1 MCSKFSLAGAVFAA
15 VLLILN
21 PYANATPYASGV
33 RVDAGVVTF
42 ILNEAADNVTVVF
55 DGGAGSEDLGARAAG
70 THTFN
75 LGAATSFEIVVKKD
89 SSPGYTQGVLNQIG
103 SDSNILVRFTNQRG
117 VTVNKNSGSPA
128 FGRIYVSVSAA
139 GTSGG
144 RSLGD
149 GIYVL
154 NPDQTEI
161 ATLGTNAL
169 TGGIDFAVGGA
180 EGPHR
185 IVLASDDNLYIN
197 DWSDAGGSLFVTDR
211 DVANGQNVLPGPR
224 GNGFPVT
231 NRLHGSIS
239 AAWIEGS
246 LATGDLAAYV
256 IDEDLQSN
264 PDSNTGTERNSI
276 WRWDVGAGPFPAAG
290 PPVKFMSPLI
300 GTASQLA
307 DITRGPDR
315 KWYVSQRRAV
325 TATTTGVYVRSED
338 GSTTLWSSLTATRA
352 LFPGAPDILE
362 ETCAVDVSPDGK
374 WMATLRRDTNL
385 IWVLPLVD
393 GLPDMANRVS
403 VMTLPATGV
412 GRDLGF
418 DAAGNLYYVSS
429 GQGLLRVLSPG
440 GRTTATTRSDGS
452 FQITN
457 VGVPFVSVAVSDAQ
471 GAEEGADAISFTFTR
486 NNVDLDQPLTV
497 NYTLTGLAE
506 NGTDY
511 PTDPLSVTFL
521 ADEATATVT
530 LTPTDDST
538 PEFTETVI
546 LTITGGIDYGTM
558 NPSTATA
565 TLLDN
570 ERPAVLQLTVGS
582 KTNIYEPLP
591 RESITLTVSR
601 LGALDADI
609 FTAELLSSGAATE
622 MVDFMLSTN
631 YFAIAPGQ
639 VTQAITLTALNDF
652 DFEGTERVV
661 ISLGPGSFDYTNA
674 LQDTVVALIRDD
686 EQPPAPVLFSEDFTE
701 NASAEW
707 QIQFGANNG
716 VYDATVNWIYDYS
729 GLGIGLA
736 PGTTDG
742 STAGLYVTVNKS
754 DEVASSAGINLYPI
768 GQSFSGDYA
777 LRFDMYLGFGTA
789 STTEHALLGIN
800 HSGSKTNRATQSADA
815 NNTTA
820 GGDGF
825 WVGIVTDASNL
836 RDYSGYTYPT
846 PDSLPTVVVNRAAST
861 LTTQIPSPPY
871 SLAGSPGSSGNN
883 KSWSIVELRQVN
895 DLISLKVN
903 DVLIWEHQ
911 NTNAYTSGNIMLGMN
926 DQFDSVP
933 AAATRP
939 NFFAV
944 FDNVRVVNLSTD
956 IEITSVELVGANQIQ
971 IDFTSP
977 SGGDASGYTLRS
989 KGSLAEANWI
999 ADPGATI
1006 TSLGGTQYRGV
1017 ATRSGGERYYSISQ
1031 P

>member
-1 MCSKFSLAGAVFAA
+1 MCSKFPLAGAVFAA
-15 VLLILN
+15 FLVVLN
-21 PYANATPYASGV
+21 PFANATPYASGV
-33 RVDAGVVTF
+33 RVDAGTVSF
-42 ILNEAADNVTVVF
+42 ILNESADNVTVVL
-55 DGGAGSEDLGARAAG
+55 DGGASTQDLGARAAG
-70 THTFN
+70 AHTFN
-75 LGAATSFEIVVKKD
+75 LGGATSFEIVVKKD
-89 SSPGYTQGVLNQIG
+89 SPPGYTQGVLNQIG
-103 SDSNILVRFTNQRG
+103 TDSNILMRFTNQRG
-117 VTVNKNSGSPA
+117 VTVNKNPGSPA

-154 NPDQTEI
+154 NADHTEV
-161 ATLGTNAL
+161 AGLGTNAL

-239 AAWIEGS
+239 AAWVEGS
-246 LATGDLAAYV
+246 LANGDLAAYV
-256 IDEDLQSN
+256 IDEDLQTN
-264 PDSNTGTERNSI
+264 PNSTTGTERNSV

-290 PPVKFMSPLI
+290 PPVKLMSPLI

-307 DITRGPDR
+307 DLARGPDR

-338 GSTTLWSSLTATRA
+338 GTTTLWNSLTATRA

-385 IWVLPLVD
+385 IWILPLVD

-403 VMTLPATGV
+403 VMTLPNTGV

-440 GRTTATTRSDGS
+440 GRTTATTRSDGT

-471 GAEEGADAISFTFTR
+471 GAEEGADAITFILTR

-497 NYTLTGLAE
+497 NYTLTGLAQ
-506 NGTDY
+506 NGADY
-511 PTDPLSVTFL
+511 PTDPLSVTFP
-521 ADEATATVT
+521 ANEATATIT
-530 LTPTDDST
+530 LTPTDDGT

-546 LTITGGIDYGTM
+546 FTITGGIEYGTM
-558 NPSTATA
+558 NPSTASA
-565 TLLDN
+565 TILDN
-570 ERPAVLQLTVGS
+570 EPVTLRLTVGS
-582 KTNIYEPLP
+582 KTNVYEPLP
-591 RESITLTVSR
+591 RDGITLTVSR
-601 LGALDADI
+601 LGRLDVDI
-609 FTAELLSSGAATE
+609 FTAEVVSIGAATE
-622 MVDFMLSTN
+622 LEDFVFSTN
-631 YFAIAPGQ
+631 YFAIEPNA
-639 VTQAITLTALNDF
+639 VTKTVTVTPLNDF
-652 DFEGTERVV
+652 LLEGNETLV
-661 ISLGPGSFDYTNA
+661 IELGPGSFDYDI
-674 LQDTVVALIRDD
+674 DTQNTVTGLIRDD
-686 EQPPAPVLFSEDFTE
+686 EQAPLPVLFSEDYTTD
-701 NASAEW
+701 ASANW
-707 QIQFGANNG
+707 QIRFGANNG
-716 VYDATVNWIYDYS
+716 IYDATVNWVYDYS
-729 GLGIGLA
+729 GLGIGPA

-742 STAGLYVTVNKS
+742 SAVGLYAAVNTS
-754 DEVASSAGINLYPI
+754 DGTASSAGINFYPI

-777 LRFDMYLGFGTA
+777 LRFDMYLSYGATA
-789 STTEHALLGIN
+789 TTEHALLGIN
-800 HSGSKTNRATQSADA
+800 HSGSRTNRATQSGDT

-825 WVGIVTDASNL
+825 WVGIVSDASNL
-836 RDYSGYTYPT
+836 RDYSGHTYLT
-846 PDSLPTVVVNRAAST
+846 PDGLPTVVVNRAAST
-861 LTTQIPSPPY
+861 LTSLIPSPPY
-871 SLAGSPGSSGNN
+871 GLAGSPGSSGTGTN
-883 KSWSIVELRQVN
+883 KSWAIVELRQVN
-895 DLISLKVN
+895 NLISLKVN
-903 DVLIWEHQ
+903 DILIWEHQ
-911 NTNAYTSGNIMLGMN
+911 NTNGYTSGNIMLGMN
-926 DQFDSVP
+926 DQFDSIGPVQH
-933 AAATRP
+933 
-939 NFFAV
+939 FVV
-944 FDNVRVVNLSTD
+944 FDNVRVLNLSTD

-977 SGGDASGYTLRS
+977 AGGDASAYTLRS
-989 KGSLAEANWI
+989 KASLADATWTPD
-999 ADPGATI
+999 AGSTI
-1006 TSLGGTQYRGV
+1006 TSLGGTQYRAV
-1017 ATRSGGERYYSISQ
+1017 TTRSGGERYYSITK